1 MKKRRLL
8 QSGKLV
14 SEIGLGCMSFA
25 GFYGPTDEKEA
36 HDTLKTALDCGID
49 FLDTANVYG
58 MGVSEKMIGN
68 YIKNNGNPFVI
79 ATKAS
84 ISRDPETQERT
95 FDNSSQH
102 LETELNKSLDRLG
115 VDYVDLFY
123 IHRRDPRIPIE
134 DVMETLLKFKKDGKI
149 GGIGFSEI
157 SPSSLRRASEV
168 GLVDAVQSEYSLWT
182 RSAEL
187 GLIQTCQELGVS
199 FIPFSPLGRGIFSI
213 TPPDPSTFGELDFRK
228 GNPRFLQPNFNQNL
242 NLLKPFKQLC
252 ADLNVSPSTMA
263 IAWTL
268 NQGEH
273 LLPIPGTRSRGHLM
287 ELALGS
293 QFNLTKEISDQIDR
307 LLPIGWAHG
316 ERYSDIQWVG
326 IEKFC

>member
-36 HDTLKTALDCGID
+36 HNTLKTALDCGID

-102 LETELNKSLDRLG
+102 LETELNKSLERLG

-123 IHRRDPRIPIE
+123 IHRRDQE
-134 DVMETLLKFKKDGKI
+134 FLSKTLWKHSSNLKKKEK
-149 GGIGFSEI
+149 
-157 SPSSLRRASEV
+157 LV
-168 GLVDAVQSEYSLWT
+168 G
-182 RSAEL
+182 
-187 GLIQTCQELGVS
+187 
-199 FIPFSPLGRGIFSI
+199 
-213 TPPDPSTFGELDFRK
+213 
-228 GNPRFLQPNFNQNL
+228 
-242 NLLKPFKQLC
+242 
-252 ADLNVSPSTMA
+252 
-263 IAWTL
+263 
-268 NQGEH
+268 
-273 LLPIPGTRSRGHLM
+273 
-287 ELALGS
+287 
-293 QFNLTKEISDQIDR
+293 
-307 LLPIGWAHG
+307 
-316 ERYSDIQWVG
+316 
-326 IEKFC
+326 

>member
-58 MGVSEKMIGN
+58 MGLSETMIGN

-102 LETELNKSLDRLG
+102 LETELNKSLGRLG

-134 DVMETLLKFKKDGKI
+134 DVMETLLKFKKEGKI

-199 FIPFSPLGRGIFSI
+199 FIPFSPLGRGIFST

-228 GNPRFLQPNFNQNL
+228 GNPRFLSL
-242 NLLKPFKQLC
+242 
-252 ADLNVSPSTMA
+252 
-263 IAWTL
+263 I
-268 NQGEH
+268 H
-273 LLPIPGTRSRGHLM
+273 I
-287 ELALGS
+287 
-293 QFNLTKEISDQIDR
+293 
-307 LLPIGWAHG
+307 
-316 ERYSDIQWVG
+316 
-326 IEKFC
+326 

>member
-36 HDTLKTALDCGID
+36 HDTLNVALEYGID

-58 MGVSEKMIGN
+58 MGVSETMIGN
-68 YIKNNGNPFVI
+68 YIKKNGNPFII

-84 ISRDPETQERT
+84 ISKDPKTQQRT
-95 FDNSSQH
+95 FDNSATH
-102 LETELNKSLDRLG
+102 LETELNKSLERLC

-123 IHRRDPRIPIE
+123 IHRRDQRIPIE
-134 DVMETLLKFKKDGKI
+134 DVMETLLKFKRDGKI

-187 GLIQTCQELGVS
+187 GLIQTCEELGVS
-199 FIPFSPLGRGIFSI
+199 FIPFSPLGRGIFSQ
-213 TPPDPSTFGELDFRK
+213 TPPDPSTFGDLDFRK
-228 GNPRFLQPNFNQNL
+228 NNPRFLQPNFNQNL
-242 NLLKPFKQLC
+242 KLFAPFKQFC
-252 ADLNVSPSTMA
+252 AGLGVSASTIA

-268 NQGEH
+268 EQAKH
-273 LLPIPGTRSRGHLM
+273 ILPIPGTRSRNHLI

-293 QFNLTKEISDQIDR
+293 EFEFTREISEQIDR

-316 ERYSDIQWVG
+316 ERYSDDQWIG

>member
-25 GFYGPTDEKEA
+25 EFYGPTDEQEA
-36 HDTLKTALDCGID
+36 HDTLNAALDWGID

-58 MGVSEKMIGN
+58 MGVSETMIGN
-68 YIKNNGNPFVI
+68 FIKNNGNPFAI

-102 LETELNKSLDRLG
+102 LETELNKSLGRLG

-134 DVMETLLKFKKDGKI
+134 DVMETLLKFKKEGKI

-228 GNPRFLQPNFNQNL
+228 NNPRFLRPNFNENL
-242 NLLKPFKQLC
+242 NLLAPFKQLC
-252 ADLNVSPSTMA
+252 AELGVSPSTMA

-268 NQGEH
+268 KQGEH
-273 LLPIPGTRSRGHLM
+273 MLPIPGTRSRNHLI

-293 QFNLTKEISDQIDR
+293 EFELTEEISDQIDH

-316 ERYSDIQWVG
+316 ERYSDDQWIG